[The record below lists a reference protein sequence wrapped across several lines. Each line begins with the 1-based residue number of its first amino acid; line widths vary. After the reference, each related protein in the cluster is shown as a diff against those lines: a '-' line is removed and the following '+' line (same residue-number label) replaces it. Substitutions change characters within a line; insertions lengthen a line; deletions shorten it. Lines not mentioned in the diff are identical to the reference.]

1 MTDLPGLCQALLNGP
16 PSGTALKRG
25 EVLLLKSLEST
36 SYSVTSDAGIDD
48 PEWSLAPSVQSTG
61 TPSLQLLKSLAPLAL
76 LDGVWLARAAQP
88 MTGHQE
94 TACRLLRI
102 YSETVGIDDPSQSPP
117 LRFRARLTNA
127 GIHLPPI
134 ESPRFFEAGFP
145 DPSLTAAAI
154 ALVLHHRPRRF
165 APEVLGFTLAHLG
178 RKPESWDDPS
188 LVPLR
193 TRHLGWVKETKEIVV
208 AEGMK
213 EQRIHAGWHL
223 YVSLLESIHE
233 HCQRVETAP
242 PRTPEDQFET
252 LIRAKLPHA
261 IGYHQKIMLADKPL
275 DQWLQDAQNN
285 TRPLLQALQDS
296 PFINRSCPASSRLVR
311 AMEFGGPMFGVFNSK
326 ERQSTLDW
334 IENPL
339 LPGGDTHD
347 QPANAATIHRSG
359 ASQEIKPCSNHPS
372 IPERLRLRDL
382 YLSLLQAE
390 SPVDAPPK
398 TERFVGK
405 ILSRGRHLCLVS
417 LGSQPFPYSPDALNR
432 FVASRHQTE
441 LQRYR
446 PLTGAPAVDKS
457 FCRWTLL
464 QLAPAILS
472 DGAWLSGAPTAAEKM
487 TPAHRHLVKIY
498 TDELG
503 DGRAEWNHPNVYR
516 RLLASQQLTLPDF
529 STEAFAHHPA
539 LLESAFTLPT
549 YLLAM
554 GLLSPRYQP
563 EILGLNLAIELSGL
577 GASYMR
583 AIDILRFHG
592 MDPTIVELHLSIDN
606 LACGHAARAQE
617 AIILFL
623 DEVGQSAGW
632 PEVQRVWERIWQGY
646 QSFHAATI
654 GLTVKIISRFALHR
668 AGWRVD
674 EVLSGLE
681 RVGFVR
687 AGGREESA
695 ARLG

>member
-16 PSGTALKRG
+16 PSATALKRG
-25 EVLLLKSLEST
+25 EALLLKSLEST
-36 SYSVTSDAGIDD
+36 GFSATSDADIED
-48 PEWSLAPSVQSTG
+48 PEWCLAPSLQSTG

-102 YSETVGIDDPSQSPP
+102 YSEIVGIDDPSQSPP
-117 LRFRARLTNA
+117 LRFRARLTDV

-145 DPSLTAAAI
+145 EPTLMAAAI
-154 ALVLHHRPRRF
+154 ALVLLHRSRRF

-178 RKPESWDDPS
+178 RKPESWEDLS

-193 TRHLGWVKETKEIVV
+193 TRHLGWVKEAKEIAV
-208 AEGMK
+208 AESMNR
-213 EQRIHAGWHL
+213 QRIHAGWRL
-223 YVSLLESIHE
+223 YVSTLESIHKQ
-233 HCQRVETAP
+233 CQRIEAAP
-242 PRTPEDQFET
+242 PRTREDQLERV
-252 LIRAKLPHA
+252 IKAKLPHA
-261 IGYHQKIMLADKPL
+261 IGYHQKIMLVGKPL
-275 DQWLQDAQNN
+275 DEWLQDAQKN
-285 TRPLLQALQDS
+285 THPLLKALQHS
-296 PFINRSCPASSRLVR
+296 PFIHRSCPANSRLVK

-326 ERQSTLDW
+326 ERQSTIDW
-334 IENPL
+334 IESPL
-339 LPGGDTHD
+339 RLAVDTD
-347 QPANAATIHRSG
+347 EQTANAGVTHG
-359 ASQEIKPCSNHPS
+359 PVPPVEIKDSFLKPLH
-372 IPERLRLRDL
+372 PERLQPRDL
-382 YLSLLQAE
+382 YLSLLEAE
-390 SPVDAPPK
+390 SSGDAPTK
-398 TERFVGK
+398 AERFVQK
-405 ILSRGRHLCLVS
+405 ILNRGRHMRFVG
-417 LGSQPFPYSPDALNR
+417 LGNQPFVYSPDALTR

-446 PLTGAPAVDKS
+446 PLTGAPTVDKS

-472 DGAWLSGAPTAAEKM
+472 DGAWLSGTPTAAEKM
-487 TPAHRHLVKIY
+487 TPARRHLVKIY
-498 TDELG
+498 ADELG
-503 DGRAEWNHPNVYR
+503 DGGAEWNHPNVYR
-516 RLLASQQLTLPDF
+516 RLLASQELTLPDF

-539 LLESAFTLPT
+539 LIESAFTLPT

-554 GLLSPRYQP
+554 GLLNDRYQP

-606 LACGHAARAQE
+606 PACGHAARAQE
-617 AIILFL
+617 AIILLL
-623 DEVGQSAGW
+623 DEVGQSTGW

-646 QSFHAATI
+646 QSFHASTL
-654 GLTVKIISRFALHR
+654 GLSVKIIGRYALHR

-674 EVLSGLE
+674 QVLSALGQVGL
-681 RVGFVR
+681 V
-687 AGGREESA
+687 
-695 ARLG
+695 